1 MAATTYTDELA
12 TTLCERIALGESV
25 RRICADEGMPCQSSV
40 YKWLEEHE
48 AFAEQYTRAR
58 ARQAEFMLDEII
70 EIADDTTQDTEYG
83 DAGPKPNSEW
93 IARSRLK
100 VDARKWAMSKL
111 APKKYGEKLDLTS
124 GDKPLLA
131 PTIQIIAPS

>member
-1 MAATTYTDELA
+1 MATSTYTAELA
-12 TTLCERIALGESV
+12 TAICERIALGESV
-25 RRICADEGMPCQSSV
+25 RLICADEDMPAQSTV
-40 YKWLEEHE
+40 YKWLEDNP
-48 AFAEQYTRAR
+48 AFTEQYTRAR
-58 ARQAEFMLDEII
+58 ARQAEFMLDEIL

-83 DAGPKPNSEW
+83 DAGPKANAEW
-93 IARSRLK
+93 ISRSKLR

-111 APKKYGEKLDLTS
+111 APKKYGDKLDLTS

>member
-1 MAATTYTDELA
+1 
-12 TTLCERIALGESV
+12 
-25 RRICADEGMPCQSSV
+25 MPSQSSV
-40 YKWLEEHE
+40 YKWLEDND

-58 ARQAEFMLDEII
+58 TRQAEFMLDEII
-70 EIADDTTQDTEYG
+70 EIADDTTLDTEYG
-83 DAGPKPNSEW
+83 DSGPKANSEW
-93 IARSRLK
+93 ISRSKLR

-111 APKKYGEKLDLTS
+111 APKKYGDKLDVTS